1 MNGAVLYDLAMR
13 LPLAVLMLYNALF
26 VGRDIHAH
34 LFLWR
39 GPTGLTYGTTL
50 AALFATE
57 AYLLLV
63 AALTLVRLRPLRKLQ
78 GVVPRVTALAAGLL
92 PASLAWL
99 PKVPPSPGRQM
110 AGTLLIVMGMA
121 LAVTSIGWLGKS
133 FSVMPEARRLVT
145 GGPYRLVRH
154 PVYLATMIQGAG
166 LILLYPSI
174 AALLIYTTELALQVI
189 RMGYE
194 ERVLRE
200 TFPEYDDYAR
210 QTSAR
215 LVPRVY

>member
-34 LFLWR
+34 LFLSR
-39 GPTGLTYGTTL
+39 EPAGLTYGTTL
-50 AALFATE
+50 AALLATE

-63 AALTLVRLRPLRKLQ
+63 ATLTLVRLRPVRKL
-78 GVVPRVTALAAGLL
+78 GGIVPRVTALVAGLL

-99 PKVPPSPGRQM
+99 PKVPPTPGRQ
-110 AGTLLIVMGMA
+110 ALGTLLLTAGLSLSLVS
-121 LAVTSIGWLGKS
+121 LGWLGKS
-133 FSVMPEARRLVT
+133 FSVMPEARRLIT
-145 GGPYRLVRH
+145 SGPYRLVRH
-154 PVYLATMIQGAG
+154 PLYLASFIQGTG
-166 LILLYPSI
+166 VILLYPSL
-174 AALLIYTTELALQVI
+174 AAALIYTVEVALQVLRI
-189 RMGYE
+189 RYE

-200 TFPEYDDYAR
+200 TFPEYGDYAR

-215 LVPRVY
+215 LVPGLY

>member
-1 MNGAVLYDLAMR
+1 MNSAVLYDLAMR

-26 VGRDIHAH
+26 VGRDIYVH

-39 GPTGLTYGTTL
+39 EPAGLTYGTTL
-50 AALFATE
+50 AALLVTE

-63 AALTLVRLRPLRKLQ
+63 AALTLVRLRPVRKLS
-78 GVVPRVTALAAGLL
+78 GIVPRITALAAGLL

-99 PKVPPSPGRQM
+99 PRVPPTPGRQVV
-110 AGTLLIVMGMA
+110 GTLLMIAGLA
-121 LAVTSIGWLGKS
+121 LAVASIGWLGKS
-133 FSVMPEARRLVT
+133 FSLMPEARRLVT

-154 PVYLATMIQGAG
+154 PVYLATVIQGAG

-174 AALLIYTTELALQVI
+174 AALLIYAVEVVLQII

-194 ERVLRE
+194 ERVLRD

-210 QTSAR
+210 RTSAR
-215 LVPRVY
+215 LIPRVY